1 MSSDVVHY
9 SVRTAR
15 KTQHKSCELSS
26 FQIEKGDRYCSF
38 LFDGKYRN
46 RLKLVESIFFYGCR
60 DLIDYEIAARGEYAE
75 CLFYWLTAQGLPEED
90 ARLCEDYVREL
101 MRAERLRSNKPEIL

>member
-15 KTQHKSCELSS
+15 KTQHKPCELSG
-26 FQIEKGDRYCSF
+26 FQVEKGDRYCCF

-46 RLKLVESIFFYGCR
+46 RLKLVESILFYGCR
-60 DLIDYEIAARGEYAE
+60 DQMDYEIAANSGEYAE

-90 ARLCEDYVREL
+90 ARLCEDHVREL
-101 MRAERLRSNKPEIL
+101 MRKQCKNT